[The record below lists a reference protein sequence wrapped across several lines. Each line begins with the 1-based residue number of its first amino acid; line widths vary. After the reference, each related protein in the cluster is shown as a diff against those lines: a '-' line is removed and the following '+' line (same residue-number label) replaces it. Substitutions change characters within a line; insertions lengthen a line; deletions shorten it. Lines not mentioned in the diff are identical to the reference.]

1 SVPQY
6 GTLTVDNSIIR
17 GNSLYDVRGGWYVLV
32 NHSILG
38 PNSDISA
45 SSVNNSY
52 ADPMFVGAGDYR
64 VRAGSP
70 AIDRGKNMASSGVLT
85 DLLGVLR
92 PQDGDKLGAGSTGDG
107 SDYDIGAYE
116 FK

>member
-1 SVPQY
+1 MDV
-6 GTLTVDNSIIR
+6 TNSIVR
-17 GNSLYDVRGGWYVLV
+17 GNSGYEVAGSDYAVVV
-32 NHSILG
+32 NSILDT
-38 PNSDISA
+38 NSLIA
-45 SSVNNSY
+45 TGSVNNIY

-70 AIDRGKNMASSGVLT
+70 AIDRGKNMASSGVVT
-85 DLLGVLR
+85 DLLDVVR
-92 PQDGDKLGAGSTGDG
+92 PHDGDKLGAGSTGDG